1 MVGLFSYK
9 GWAIKEDQRG
19 TFLDCQMCTETDCRF
34 RPCSD
39 FLNSSIYCKSITD
52 TSHSQITE
60 SIKTSQGEFSASTF
74 MSNHFTSRE
83 VVVSKLQLNITIQ
96 TSHHQLMTRSKCQV
110 ILFRRINRKIEAIF

>member
-19 TFLDCQMCTETDCRF
+19 TFLDCQMCTETDCWF

-83 VVVSKLQLNITIQ
+83 VVVSNSTTEYYDSDQSPSTNDTQQMSSNFVPSNKQK
-96 TSHHQLMTRSKCQV
+96 S
-110 ILFRRINRKIEAIF
+110 